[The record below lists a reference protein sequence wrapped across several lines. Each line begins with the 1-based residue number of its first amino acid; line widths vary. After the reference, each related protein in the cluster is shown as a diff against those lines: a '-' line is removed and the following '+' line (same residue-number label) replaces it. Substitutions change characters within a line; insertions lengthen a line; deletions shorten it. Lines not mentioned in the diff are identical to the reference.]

1 MKYLFGPVNSRRL
14 GISQGIDL
22 LPGFCSYNC
31 IYCEVNCQKIQTLER
46 REYTPTVDI
55 IAELDS
61 LFAKQN
67 RGGTTPDVYTI
78 TASGEPTLH
87 SGIGKIIRH
96 IKANTD
102 RPVNVLTNGSLLY
115 LQEVRDDL
123 MTADVVAPSL
133 DSALPDSFRRIN
145 RPATGI
151 DLEKIIAGIQQFRL
165 AFPGKLWLE
174 ILLAK
179 NINDSEEDCTALMK
193 AVKFISPHKTQL
205 NTVDRPPFEDFALP
219 VSHTRLEEIARNL
232 SGQVEIIASPIK
244 QKTATQ
250 KTIDDSRIIELLRRR
265 PCTCLDIAQAL
276 QYDKLQTEVTL
287 QRLADAKQITLAV
300 HRNQNYW
307 TVNKE

>member
-31 IYCEVNCQKIQTLER
+31 IYCEVNCRKIQTCKR
-46 REYTPTVDI
+46 QEYTPTIEI
-55 IAELDS
+55 IAELDN

-67 RGGTTPDVYTI
+67 RDGTAPDVYTI

-87 SGIGKIIRH
+87 SGIGEIISH

-102 RPVNVLTNGSLLY
+102 RPVNILTNGSLLHMS
-115 LQEVRDDL
+115 EVREEL
-123 MTADVVAPSL
+123 MAADVVAPSL

-145 RPATGI
+145 RPAAEI
-151 DLEKIIAGIQQFRL
+151 NLKKVIKGIQQFSL
-165 AFPGKLWLE
+165 AFPGELWLE

-179 NINDSEEDCTALMK
+179 DINDSEEDCAALME
-193 AVKFISPHKTQL
+193 AVKFISPYKTQL

-219 VSHTRLEEIARNL
+219 VSHKRLEEIAGNL
-232 SGQVEIIASPIK
+232 SGRVEIIASPTK
-244 QKTATQ
+244 RTTATQ
-250 KTIDDSRIIELLRRR
+250 QAIDDSRIIELLRRR

-276 QYDKLQTEVTL
+276 QYDKHQTEVTL

-307 TVNKE
+307 AVNKE